1 MGYRLPHLRLLNHL
15 LLHIGHLLRDL
26 LHHLHHLL
34 SYEVLDHNLDQS
46 LLILLPQ
53 NLDNHSL
60 QRLGSFLLDLLIIR
74 YHQQN
79 LPLLSLHPLK
89 PLNLSQIPDST
100 IMLEFRQ
107 VLQHSLHF
115 VIANHRL
122 P

>member
-1 MGYRLPHLRLLNHL
+1 MGYCLPHLRLLNHL

-34 SYEVLDHNLDQS
+34 SYEVLDRNLDQS

-60 QRLGSFLLDLLIIR
+60 RLGSFLLDLLIIR

-79 LPLLSLHPLK
+79 LPHLSLHPLK
-89 PLNLSQIPDST
+89 HLDLSKIPDFT
-100 IMLEFRQ
+100 TMLEFRQ
-107 VLQHSLHF
+107 ALQHSLHF